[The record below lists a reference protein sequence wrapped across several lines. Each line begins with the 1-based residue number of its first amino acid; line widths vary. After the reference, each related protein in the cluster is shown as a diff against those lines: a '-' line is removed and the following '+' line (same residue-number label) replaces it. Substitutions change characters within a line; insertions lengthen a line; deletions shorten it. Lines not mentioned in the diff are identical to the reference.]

1 MVNDPSNLEH
11 RMNKALDQALSEA
24 EAETLQ
30 EQLSASSGSSEQW
43 QRMQQVD
50 QLMRTTPL
58 VAPSAGFTARVMAA
72 IERLRLDE
80 LADRQIS
87 VGVALGL
94 MAAALLTIP
103 FLSVLLIVLVSALST
118 PATVTALFQG
128 VTSGTSYA
136 IDLVADLL
144 HVMKDLVTD
153 TPMVPALL
161 TTMIPLGMVWAWL
174 LWYLSGRTSM
184 KVE

>member
-1 MVNDPSNLEH
+1 MVNDPSNLQR
-11 RMNKALDQALSEA
+11 RMNQALDQALSES
-24 EAETLQ
+24 EFESLQ
-30 EQLSASSGSSEQW
+30 EQLATSRDNSEQW

-50 QLMRTTPL
+50 QLLRTTPL
-58 VAPSAGFTARVMAA
+58 VGPSSGFAARVIAA

-103 FLSVLLIVLVSALST
+103 FLSVALIVLVSTLSS
-118 PATVTALFQG
+118 PSTVTALFQG

-136 IDLVADLL
+136 IDLVVDLIR
-144 HVMKDLVTD
+144 VMRDLATD

-174 LWYLSGRTSM
+174 LWYLSGRTRV
-184 KVE
+184 KAE

>member
-1 MVNDPSNLEH
+1 MVNDPSNLQH
-11 RMNKALDQALSEA
+11 RMNQALDQALPE
-24 EAETLQ
+24 EEVERLR
-30 EQLSASSGSSEQW
+30 EQLAASSGNSEQW

-58 VAPSAGFTARVMAA
+58 VRPSQGFAARVMAA

-103 FLSVLLIVLVSALST
+103 FLSVVLIMLVSTLSS

-144 HVMKDLVTD
+144 KVMRDLVTD

-174 LWYLSGRTSM
+174 LWYLSGRPGM
-184 KVE
+184 KTD

>member
-1 MVNDPSNLEH
+1 MVNDRSNLQH
-11 RMNKALDQALSEA
+11 RMNQALDQALSEA

-30 EQLSASSGSSEQW
+30 EQLAASTGSSEQW

-50 QLMRTTPL
+50 QLLRTTPL
-58 VAPSAGFTARVMAA
+58 VAPSAGFAARVIAA

-103 FLSVLLIVLVSALST
+103 FLSVMLIVLVSALSS
-118 PATVTALFQG
+118 PATITALFQG

-136 IDLVADLL
+136 IDLAADLL
-144 HVMKDLVTD
+144 RVMKDLVTD
-153 TPMVPALL
+153 SPVVPALL
-161 TTMIPLGMVWAWL
+161 TTVIPLGMLWAWL
-174 LWYLSGRTSM
+174 LWYLSGRPSV
-184 KVE
+184 KAE